1 VSRVLLTGGTGFLG
15 SHLAEALVAEGHD
28 LVASVRATSNTRW
41 LDPLGIETTHI
52 ELGRADEAELS
63 RLLTGFDA
71 VVHCGGLTRARTE
84 AEFMAVNAEGTERLA
99 RAARAAG
106 AGRFVF
112 ISSLAARGPDG
123 APGPESPYG
132 RSKAEAERRLWAL
145 RDDLEVVVL
154 RPGGVYGPRDSD
166 LLPLFE
172 MATKGWVV
180 VPRSANE
187 LQPVYVDDVAS
198 ATMRALHASAPAE
211 PLPVA
216 HSALHSWPV
225 LATALGEAVGRPG
238 RMIRV
243 PSGVFWTAGLISEVG
258 SAMTGKLPAMDR
270 RKARDLSQR
279 RWTCDVEGTQT
290 SLVWTPEVDIR
301 EGLARTAAWYR
312 EHGWL

>member
-1 VSRVLLTGGTGFLG
+1 
-15 SHLAEALVAEGHD
+15 
-28 LVASVRATSNTRW
+28 
-41 LDPLGIETTHI
+41 
-52 ELGRADEAELS
+52 
-63 RLLTGFDA
+63 
-71 VVHCGGLTRARTE
+71 
-84 AEFMAVNAEGTERLA
+84 
-99 RAARAAG
+99 
-106 AGRFVF
+106 
-112 ISSLAARGPDG
+112 
-123 APGPESPYG
+123 
-132 RSKAEAERRLWAL
+132 
-145 RDDLEVVVL
+145 
-154 RPGGVYGPRDSD
+154 
-166 LLPLFE
+166 